1 MPNLDIRMPDLPHTF
16 MQMRSSILGVEAE
29 SVDGQLAQ
37 YFGVKEGVLVR
48 SVSKGSAAEKAGI
61 RAGDV
66 IVKIEDAHIATPSD
80 ISNRL
85 RMLHGK
91 PVPVVLMR
99 DRKEL
104 TLTLTIADDDPG
116 RIQIT
121 PFQVNQ

>member
-1 MPNLDIRMPDLPHTF
+1 MAHRANAERCDIRMPDLPHSF
-16 MQMRSSILGVEAE
+16 MQLRSSMLGVEAE

-61 RAGDV
+61 SAGDV
-66 IVKIEDAHIATPSD
+66 IIKIDDAHIATPSD

-91 PVPVVLMR
+91 PVPVVVCA
-99 DRKEL
+99 
-104 TLTLTIADDDPG
+104 IAKSYG
-116 RIQIT
+116 
-121 PFQVNQ
+121 NA